1 MHAITSEGGRSQ
13 FLVKLVRYIAQET
26 KDEEFAGGIEF
37 ARAYPFEHNSNIQII
52 IKLLIHYYGILMTT
66 DVLNLF

>member
-37 ARAYPFEHNSNIQII
+37 ARAHIHLSITPIS
-52 IKLLIHYYGILMTT
+52 KLS
-66 DVLNLF
+66 LNFLYITMES